1 MDLKI
6 SSGRQVSLLK
16 EIYIE
21 NSASKSLLVDSPE
34 RMLNFTHL
42 SSSKIRISYLNTNFI
57 NTFLISQVSI
67 RKEESWL

>member
-1 MDLKI
+1 MDSKI

-21 NSASKSLLVDSPE
+21 NYASKCLLVDSPE
-34 RMLNFTHL
+34 RMPNFTHL